1 MYKKQKCPE
10 CGKEEL
16 VKIVFGL
23 PAPELFELAD
33 KGLVKLGGCCVPIDF
48 RGNRNN
54 YYCNN
59 CDEEIEVYP
68 HDIIFEYKVNSAWG
82 EPIFRLTISKAKD
95 FNVEYSSF
103 DENGIEG
110 IGTISNEQINELLEK
125 YIELFEIKEIPM
137 PPVLDGVENNFY
149 FKYKRKKQ
157 RLTTFNIDY
166 YYEQQNAPEESKLV
180 IEFLKELFDL
190 LKKNKIKENLLY
202 YLLFNEEDE

>member
-1 MYKKQKCPE
+1 MYKKEICPK

-16 VKIVFGL
+16 VKIVYGF

-48 RGNRNN
+48 RSNRNN

-82 EPIFRLTISKAKD
+82 EPIFRLTITKEND
-95 FNVEYSSF
+95 FNVEFSSF
-103 DENGIEG
+103 DEKSIEG
-110 IGTISNEQINELLEK
+110 IGTISNEQLNELLEK
-125 YIELFEIKEIPM
+125 YIDLFEIKDIPM
-137 PPVLDGVENNFY
+137 SPVLDGVENNFY
-149 FKYKRKKQ
+149 FKYKRKKK

-166 YYEQQNAPEESKLV
+166 YYGQDDIPNEAKIV
-180 IEFLKELFDL
+180 IDFLIELFNL
-190 LKKNKIKENLLY
+190 LRKNNIKENLMY
-202 YLLFNEEDE
+202 YLLFNEEN